1 MPFTETFNLPAR
13 DELMMQEIKLTFPAM
28 KAASL
33 HMGKYCDDQSKEF
46 MLCKSE
52 NGKDPRPCLNE
63 GKEVTRCGMEFLQKV
78 KKSCAESF
86 TDYWKCLDTQ
96 HELKFRFC
104 RKYQTIFDN
113 CVEEQIGLTRPDIM
127 HFMKIRLHK
136 TNRPKPEEPELPA
149 PLADPDLNREPSN
162 PHYRRYGFSK

>member
-1 MPFTETFNLPAR
+1 MTLLFCTRL
-13 DELMMQEIKLTFPAM
+13 IW
-28 KAASL
+28 
-33 HMGKYCDDQSKEF
+33 H
-46 MLCKSE
+46 
-52 NGKDPRPCLNE
+52 RPCQMKFLAWVNLTE
-63 GKEVTRCGMEFLQKV
+63 SPVCYARKFHLKSIAMEIV
-78 KKSCAESF
+78 CKKSIRLLMVNLLFFFSSS
-86 TDYWKCLDTQ
+86 
-96 HELKFRFC
+96 C